1 MDAGALRDFAGLF
14 GGRTTE
20 DLRAPAE
27 PGDLVDAPG
36 EAGAVI
42 ASVFEAVFGPV
53 CGARPDVGH
62 ADLRD
67 GEAEYRQLARVVA
80 GQREGFDRFASA
92 FERPAALFEQDRKS
106 TRLNSSH
113 VHSSYAACCLEYTIA
128 ER

>member
-1 MDAGALRDFAGLF
+1 MDAGVLRGFGGLF
-14 GGRTTE
+14 GRRTTG
-20 DLRAPAE
+20 DVRAPGE

-80 GQREGFDRFASA
+80 AQREGFERFASA
-92 FERPAALFEQDRKS
+92 FERPAALFEHDREGA
-106 TRLNSSH
+106 RR
-113 VHSSYAACCLEYTIA
+113 I
-128 ER
+128 